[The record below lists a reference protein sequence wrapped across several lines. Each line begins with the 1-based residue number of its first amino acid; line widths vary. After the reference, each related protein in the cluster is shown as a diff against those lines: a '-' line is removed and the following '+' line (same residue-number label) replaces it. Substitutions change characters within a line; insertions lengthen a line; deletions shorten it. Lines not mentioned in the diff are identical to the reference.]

1 MSCTAEPPL
10 TPEEKRAKA
19 ADAVMFV
26 RKDIFKQ
33 MSYVLGNRP
42 VYHQRSERFIFYEE
56 PKKMWKMGESAV
68 LGKPSL
74 YTSRITDVYSPD
86 MAVWM
91 GDSGKIQV
99 LGLDGEEVP
108 KGWRP
113 GLKVKEVED
122 GWKDPDFPHSND
134 SIGTKA
140 EGKYEQNRWLR
151 ALGLHARPTLFA
163 DLEPADACQ
172 GIVDNC
178 WLISAMCAVAEFPS
192 YIKNNLFV
200 TKKARGFWK

>member
-1 MSCTAEPPL
+1 
-10 TPEEKRAKA
+10 
-19 ADAVMFV
+19 
-26 RKDIFKQ
+26 
-33 MSYVLGNRP
+33 
-42 VYHQRSERFIFYEE
+42 
-56 PKKMWKMGESAV
+56 MWKMGESAV

-91 GDSGKIQV
+91 DDSGQIQV

-108 KGWRP
+108 KGWRS

-122 GWKDPDFPHSND
+122 GWKDPDFPHNND

-140 EGKYEQNRWLR
+140 EGKYEENRWLR
-151 ALGLHARPTLFA
+151 ALSLHARPTLFA
-163 DLEPADACQ
+163 DVEPSDACQ

-178 WLISAMCAVAEFPS
+178 WLMSAMCAVAEFPS

-200 TKKARGFWK
+200 TKKAQRFWK